1 MISQVPSAQYPVP
14 MESIAQTIIIAYETR
29 FPLRHDPSSS
39 WTEHPVQ
46 RKERKDEESKKEG
59 KTKGRETKI
68 FQSLWSH
75 WAENQNP
82 ISTPEKNQCFEQNS
96 SKLYHIRSQ
105 YSVLQLYNSYV
116 TINLNQKLQ
125 KPNTQQCAIDGMH
138 HNAYNHH
145 DVT

>member
-14 MESIAQTIIIAYETR
+14 MESIAQTIGIIAYIDKIPFEM
-29 FPLRHDPSSS
+29 HDPSSS

-96 SKLYHIRSQ
+96 SASYITFAHNTVS
-105 YSVLQLYNSYV
+105 YNC
-116 TINLNQKLQ
+116 IIL
-125 KPNTQQCAIDGMH
+125 M
-138 HNAYNHH
+138 
-145 DVT
+145 

>member
-14 MESIAQTIIIAYETR
+14 MESIAQTRIIAYKTR

-39 WTEHPVQ
+39 WTERPVQ
-46 RKERKDEESKKEG
+46 RKERKDEKSKKEG

-96 SKLYHIRSQ
+96 SA
-105 YSVLQLYNSYV
+105 SYV
-116 TINLNQKLQ
+116 TFAH
-125 KPNTQQCAIDGMH
+125 NTVS
-138 HNAYNHH
+138 YNCIILM
-145 DVT
+145 